1 MHYNVNM
8 KIPRPNSKI
17 LEERL
22 TKNIESSVEFM
33 ENAILGIEKFNV
45 DNSFHYDFCFDVLT
59 NFISELVHQVINI
72 IIS

>member
-1 MHYNVNM
+1 M
-8 KIPRPNSKI
+8 KMPRPNSKI

-45 DNSFHYDFCFDVLT
+45 DNNFHYDFCFDVLT
-59 NFISELVHQVINI
+59 NPSLN
-72 IIS
+72 